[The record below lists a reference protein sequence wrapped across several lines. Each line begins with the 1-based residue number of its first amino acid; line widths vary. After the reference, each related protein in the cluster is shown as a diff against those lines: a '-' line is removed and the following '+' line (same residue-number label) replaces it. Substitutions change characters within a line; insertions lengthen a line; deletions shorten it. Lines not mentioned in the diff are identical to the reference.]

1 MFDYVLNMPLKLDV
15 TEVYFEEELMSLKRM
30 KNQQDLV
37 NVLQLTKM

>member
-15 TEVYFEEELMSLKRM
+15 KEVYFEEEPMSLKRM